1 MILHI
6 ISTAERVVLFMRFR
20 IILFFVVFTLCIPVY
35 AQEDPPETAAKA
47 ALVLHGESGT
57 VLCEENADEFLPI
70 ASTTKIMTA
79 LIVLEQC
86 DLSDLVT
93 IQPED
98 TGIEGSGM
106 GFEAG
111 EVYTVEELLYGLML
125 ASGHDVAAALARY
138 TAGSEAAFAE
148 LMNEKAAALGL
159 RQTHFENPHGL
170 DAEGHGSTARELAL
184 LAAAAMENPDFRE
197 IVATER
203 KTVGDKT
210 YVNHNRLLRSYP
222 GAIGV
227 KTGYTMAAGR
237 ILVSCAKREDME
249 LICVTISDP
258 EDWDDHAALLDW
270 AFEHYAWR
278 VCRAVG
284 YRLPVFS
291 GQDDACLVLPEHA
304 PALLTERG
312 ERLHFRAE
320 LPRFVFAPI
329 SPGQKLGTLTVT
341 AENGAQASVP
351 LVCAGSVEADKQ
363 VPLSFA
369 ERIGRFWRL
378 AGRAFLS
385 FNPVILR

>member
-1 MILHI
+1 MKFPAL
-6 ISTAERVVLFMRFR
+6 VLSFA
-20 IILFFVVFTLCIPVY
+20 LLLSSAAL
-35 AQEDPPETAAKA
+35 AQEAAPETAAKA
-47 ALVLHGESGT
+47 ALVLHGASGT
-57 VLCEENADEFLPI
+57 VLYEENADAFLPI

-79 LIVLEQC
+79 LLVLERC

-106 GFEAG
+106 GFSAG
-111 EVYTVEELLYGLML
+111 EVYTVKELLYGLML
-125 ASGHDVAAALARY
+125 ASGNDAAAALARF
-138 TAGSEAAFAE
+138 TAGSEESFAR

-170 DAEGHGSTARELAL
+170 DAEGHGSTARELAQL
-184 LAAAAMENPDFRE
+184 TAAAMQNPDFRE
-197 IVATER
+197 IVATDR
-203 KTVGDKT
+203 KTIGDKT

-237 ILVSCAKREDME
+237 ILVSCAKREDTE

-258 EDWDDHAALLDW
+258 DDWEDHTALLDW
-270 AFEHYAWR
+270 AFEHCVWR

-291 GQDDACLVLPEHA
+291 GQDDACLVLPERA

-312 ERLHFRAE
+312 ERLRFRAE

-329 SPGQKLGTLTVT
+329 APGEKLGTLTVT
-341 AENGAQASVP
+341 AESGAEDSVP
-351 LVCAGSVEADKQ
+351 LVCAGSVEADTHL
-363 VPLSFA
+363 PLSFA
-369 ERIGRFWRL
+369 ERIGRFWQL

>member
-1 MILHI
+1 MKTRLIL
-6 ISTAERVVLFMRFR
+6 
-20 IILFFVVFTLCIPVY
+20 ILLCFALCIPVC
-35 AQEDPPETAAKA
+35 AADAPPETEAKA
-47 ALVLHGESGT
+47 SIVLHGASGT
-57 VLCEENADEFLPI
+57 VLCEQNADEFLPI

-79 LIVLEQC
+79 LVVLERC
-86 DLSDLVT
+86 DLSETVA
-93 IQPED
+93 IQPEYTD
-98 TGIEGSGM
+98 VEGSGM
-106 GFEAG
+106 GFAAG
-111 EVYTVEELLYGLML
+111 DVFTVEELLYGLML
-125 ASGHDVAAALARY
+125 ASGNDAAMALACH
-138 TAGSEAAFAE
+138 TAGSVERFAA

-184 LAAAAMENPDFRE
+184 LAAAAMENPDFRA

-203 KTVGDKT
+203 KTIGNKT
-210 YVNHNRLLRSYP
+210 YVNHNRLLQSYP

-237 ILVSCAKREDME
+237 ILVSCAKREDTE

-258 EDWDDHAALLDW
+258 DDWADHAALLDW
-270 AFEHYAWR
+270 AFDHYAWR
-278 VCRAVG
+278 ECRAIA

-291 GQDDACLVLPEHA
+291 GQNAACLALPERT
-304 PALLTERG
+304 PALLTARG
-312 ERLHFRAE
+312 ERLHFRAQ

-329 SPGQKLGTLTVT
+329 RSGQRLGTLTVT
-341 AENGAQASVP
+341 AERGGETSVP
-351 LVCAGSVEADKQ
+351 LVCAGTVEFDEGI
-363 VPLSFA
+363 PLSFS

>member
-1 MILHI
+1 MKFRLFLILLVC
-6 ISTAERVVLFMRFR
+6 A
-20 IILFFVVFTLCIPVY
+20 LCIPVH
-35 AQEDPPETAAKA
+35 AQETPPETAAKA
-47 ALVLHGESGT
+47 ALVLHGTSGT
-57 VLCEENADEFLPI
+57 VLYEENADEFLPI

-79 LIVLEQC
+79 MIVLERC
-86 DLSDLVT
+86 DLKELVA

-106 GFEAG
+106 GLAAG

-125 ASGHDVAAALARY
+125 ASGNDAAAALARY
-138 TAGSEAAFAE
+138 TAGSEADFAR

-184 LAAAAMENPDFRE
+184 LAAAAMENPDFRK
-197 IVATER
+197 IAATER
-203 KTVGDKT
+203 KTIGDKT

-237 ILVSCAKREDME
+237 ILVSCAKREDTE

-258 EDWDDHAALLDW
+258 DDWDDHTALLDW
-270 AFEHYAWR
+270 AFERYAWR

-291 GQDDACLVLPEHA
+291 GRDDACLALPERT
-304 PALLTERG
+304 PALLTARG

-320 LPRFVFAPI
+320 LPRFVFAPVT
-329 SPGQKLGTLTVT
+329 PGQRLGTLTVT
-341 AENGAQASVP
+341 AEGGGQISVP
-351 LVCAGSVEADKQ
+351 LVCAGSVEADARI
-363 VPLSFA
+363 PLTFA
-369 ERIGRFWRL
+369 ERIGRFWKL